1 MVYRWTFGK
10 DLLNL
15 EKFCE
20 RFTIKYDTIDY
31 GVTMDLHKK
40 SFIETGES
48 CLHWLKITLWK
59 ELGRLV
65 QKYRITI

>member
-1 MVYRWTFGK
+1 MAYRWTFGK

-20 RFTIKYDTIDY
+20 QSIIKYDIIDY
-31 GVTMDLHKK
+31 GVTMDLQKM
-40 SFIETGES
+40 SFIETAES
-48 CLHWLKITLWK
+48 CPHWLKITLLK
-59 ELGRLV
+59 KLDCLV